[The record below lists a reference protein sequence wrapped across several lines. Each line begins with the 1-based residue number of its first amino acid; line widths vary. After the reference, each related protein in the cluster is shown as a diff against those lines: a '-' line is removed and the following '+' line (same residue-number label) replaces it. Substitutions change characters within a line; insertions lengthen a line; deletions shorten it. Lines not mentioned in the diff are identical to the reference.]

1 MLYNYK
7 EQTLQRLKPSA
18 EYEVQMV
25 GGTSGRA
32 VWACVPTELGSV
44 SPGDTGR
51 SAPVFRRAAKILC
64 SLELEG
70 SQRPKISVN

>member
-7 EQTLQRLKPSA
+7 EETLQRLKPSA
-18 EYEVQMV
+18 EFEVQMV

-32 VWACVPTELGSV
+32 VWACAPTELDSV
-44 SPGDTGR
+44 SPGDTGK
-51 SAPVFRRAAKILC
+51 SAPIFSRAAKILC
-64 SLELEG
+64 SLEPEG